1 MKKLMHTLMIFLG
14 LVICLALTFSTAVR
28 AEKEIFLEDL
38 VVITGEVVGIDYLDR
53 IVILLMDDDEVV
65 TLEVSEEAR
74 NFDQVELGD
83 IVEIEYYES
92 VDIYLGKHGET
103 PGEVEGTIV
112 ARSPKGDKPAGMVI
126 ETTDVT
132 AVVDRIDKNRRF
144 LYLKGP
150 DGRITK
156 VHVKHSIKAFDTMGP
171 GDSIHARYTEAFAIS
186 VTKP

>member
-1 MKKLMHTLMIFLG
+1 MKKLMHTMVISLG
-14 LVICLALTFSTAVR
+14 LVICLAMVFPAV
-28 AEKEIFLEDL
+28 AGEQKEIFLEEL
-38 VVITGEVVGIDYLDR
+38 QVITGEVVGIDYMDR
-53 IVILLMDDDEVV
+53 IVILLMDDEEVI

-92 VDIYLGKHGET
+92 VDIYLGKHGDK
-103 PGEVEGTIV
+103 PSEVEATVI

-126 ETTDVT
+126 ETTEIT

-150 DGRITK
+150 HGRTVK
-156 VHVKHSIKAFDTMGP
+156 VHVKHSTKVFNTMGP
-171 GDSIHARYTEAFAIS
+171 GDTIHARYTEAFAIS